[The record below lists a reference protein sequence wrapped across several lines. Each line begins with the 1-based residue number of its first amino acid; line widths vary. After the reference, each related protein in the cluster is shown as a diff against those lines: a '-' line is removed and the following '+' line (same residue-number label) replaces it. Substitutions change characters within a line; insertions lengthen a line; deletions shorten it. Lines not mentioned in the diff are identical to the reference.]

1 MVRNWTGECTE
12 ETFFE
17 LADEYGMLVWNDF
30 WISTEGYNLN
40 PLDQQLFLANSLETI
55 RRFRNHPSIA
65 IWCPRNEGYAPVGI
79 EDELYQQLMEED
91 GTRHY
96 NGNSREINLRQS
108 GDWHYIQDPAL
119 YFTKYA
125 EGFSTEIGTF
135 SIPVATTL
143 KKFIKPA
150 DQWPINDVWH
160 YHDLHSNNQNLY
172 GYLGAVDSLYGK
184 ANGIDEF
191 SRKVQ
196 MVNYDSHR
204 AMFEAWN
211 SKMWDRASGVLLW
224 MTHPAWPS
232 MIWQTYSWDFETHG
246 SYFGA
251 MKACEPVHVQMN
263 LHDNKVIAVNST
275 LQSYQS
281 VNLIFSVI
289 DLNGKILFTTTK
301 KTDLLQNSKTELF
314 TPDLVGINLPQVYMV
329 RLQLNALDG
338 KVLSTNEYWKS
349 NKETGNFLAFNKL
362 SNVSL
367 NIYKTGLNNG
377 NTVLSIE
384 NKSNTPVVGL
394 KLNLTDLKN
403 NIILPAYF
411 SDGYFT
417 LMPSEKRLIDVRYSG
432 NMDNLKVRTEAYN
445 SLPTFHPI
453 N

>member
-1 MVRNWTGECTE
+1 
-12 ETFFE
+12 
-17 LADEYGMLVWNDF
+17 
-30 WISTEGYNLN
+30 
-40 PLDQQLFLANSLETI
+40 
-55 RRFRNHPSIA
+55 
-65 IWCPRNEGYAPVGI
+65 
-79 EDELYQQLMEED
+79 MEED

>member
-1 MVRNWTGECTE
+1 
-12 ETFFE
+12 
-17 LADEYGMLVWNDF
+17 
-30 WISTEGYNLN
+30 
-40 PLDQQLFLANSLETI
+40 
-55 RRFRNHPSIA
+55 
-65 IWCPRNEGYAPVGI
+65 
-79 EDELYQQLMEED
+79 
-91 GTRHY
+91 
-96 NGNSREINLRQS
+96 
-108 GDWHYIQDPAL
+108 
-119 YFTKYA
+119 
-125 EGFSTEIGTF
+125 
-135 SIPVATTL
+135 
-143 KKFIKPA
+143 
-150 DQWPINDVWH
+150 
-160 YHDLHSNNQNLY
+160 
-172 GYLGAVDSLYGK
+172 
-184 ANGIDEF
+184 
-191 SRKVQ
+191 
-196 MVNYDSHR
+196 
-204 AMFEAWN
+204 
-211 SKMWDRASGVLLW
+211 
-224 MTHPAWPS
+224 PS